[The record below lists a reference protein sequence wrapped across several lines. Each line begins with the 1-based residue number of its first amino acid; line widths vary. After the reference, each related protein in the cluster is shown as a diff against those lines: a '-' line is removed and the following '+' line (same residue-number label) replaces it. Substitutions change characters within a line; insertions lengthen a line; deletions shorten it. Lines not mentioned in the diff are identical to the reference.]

1 MIRAHL
7 LFACVALLASGCRPS
22 SDRTEAQEAGAA
34 ASGGSA
40 QSRSVGDPVQPGA
53 NQITPETLPA
63 APAIEDTAE
72 PLADNPA
79 ANAVDTPP
87 AATPAIPQRY
97 QGRWGMVAADCTSTQ
112 GDAKGLLTINDRTL
126 RFYESTGTLAEQLP
140 AIATSFS
147 GRFAFTGEG
156 MAWQRVV
163 TLTLSGDTLTRADE
177 TGTFTY
183 SRCAA

>member
-1 MIRAHL
+1 MIRASL
-7 LFACVALLASGCRPS
+7 LFACVAMLATGCRPS

-34 ASGGSA
+34 ASGGTA
-40 QSRSVGDPVQPGA
+40 TSRSVGDPVQPGA
-53 NQITPETLPA
+53 NQVTPETLPEE
-63 APAIEDTAE
+63 PATEDTAE
-72 PLADNPA
+72 PLADNA
-79 ANAVDTPP
+79 GANAVEPP
-87 AATPAIPQRY
+87 PVATPAIPQRY

-112 GDAKGLLTINDRTL
+112 GDAKGLLTIDGRTL
-126 RFYESTGTLAEQLP
+126 RFYESTGTLVEQLP

-156 MAWQRVV
+156 MTWQRVV

-183 SRCAA
+183 SRCRA